1 MVRKRWAR
9 IAAKER
15 GVWVGQAA
23 EWAARRGQ
31 VGGLAKHQ
39 VYCSPAPLAEQPP
52 VSPAAA
58 ELSLLLPCVLEV
70 SMPMSPV
77 AALLLQHASASWVCT
92 GFLLQPLPYLTQ
104 LVTVRVTSLGK

>member
-1 MVRKRWAR
+1 MGRPSSGMGS
-9 IAAKER
+9 KER
-15 GVWVGQAA
+15 AGWWASQALK
-23 EWAARRGQ
+23 RG
-31 VGGLAKHQ
+31 GQ